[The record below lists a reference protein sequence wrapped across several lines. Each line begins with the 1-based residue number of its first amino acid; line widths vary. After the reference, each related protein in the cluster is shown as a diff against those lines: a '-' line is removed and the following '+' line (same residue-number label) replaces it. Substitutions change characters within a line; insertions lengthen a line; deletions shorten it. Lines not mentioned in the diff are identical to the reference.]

1 MIRWRFPDPSFRD
14 LMDQVLQQAPRH
26 WRSELT
32 RGEPMP
38 LNVHETDTETIIEA
52 ALPGV
57 KPEDVEITGN
67 EGILTIRASSRIEEK
82 DYHHQEIYSVE
93 YQRQLS
99 VPQNVRL
106 DEARAEFEHGILKV
120 HLPKQQPKA
129 PERVRIEVSGGSGA
143 GMPIEASKGDG
154 YSEVKPSSAS
164 RAGSGRSGT
173 RPSGSRKSA
182 RKPDPKK

>member
-1 MIRWRFPDPSFRD
+1 MIRWRFPDPFQFRD
-14 LMDQVLQQAPRH
+14 LMDQMLQQSPRQ
-26 WRSELT
+26 WRSELM

-38 LNVHETDTETIIEA
+38 LNVHETETETVVEA

-67 EGILTIRASSRIEEK
+67 EGVLTIRASSQVEEK

-106 DEARAEFEHGILKV
+106 DQAKAEFENGILRV
-120 HLPKQQPKA
+120 HLPKQQPKV
-129 PERVRIEVSGGSGA
+129 PERVRIEVSGGGSRT
-143 GMPIEASKGDG
+143 PIEASKGDG
-154 YSEVKPSSAS
+154 YTEVKSSGANPKSTRSSSARQSSS
-164 RAGSGRSGT
+164 RTRRST
-173 RPSGSRKSA
+173 KSGS
-182 RKPDPKK
+182 